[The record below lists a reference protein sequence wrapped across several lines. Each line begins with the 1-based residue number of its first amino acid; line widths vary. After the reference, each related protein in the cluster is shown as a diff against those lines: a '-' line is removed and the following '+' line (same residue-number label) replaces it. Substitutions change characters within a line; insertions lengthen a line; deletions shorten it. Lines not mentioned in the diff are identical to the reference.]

1 MEAYCGQNYC
11 FLSKTLGQ
19 KVQGRSERK
28 GVGCAAGSWML
39 EDTSES
45 DGLGAVGVICRIAGL
60 GSSYSW
66 APERCWATHTLTQ
79 TQTHTHTHAN
89 ALMQKHLFAQRVTHI
104 HRCLHTLVS
113 CPSRWSLYLSLVLC
127 IHHKSTE
134 KRVRTAL
141 YYTHPCTHE
150 QRMVD
155 QNQVFQDVNW
165 SLFH

>member
-66 APERCWATHTLTQ
+66 APERCWATHTLTHAN
-79 TQTHTHTHAN
+79 TDTHTRKRAHAKTPVCTESHAYTQMLTHT
-89 ALMQKHLFAQRVTHI
+89 
-104 HRCLHTLVS
+104 S
-113 CPSRWSLYLSLVLC
+113 
-127 IHHKSTE
+127 
-134 KRVRTAL
+134 
-141 YYTHPCTHE
+141 
-150 QRMVD
+150 
-155 QNQVFQDVNW
+155 
-165 SLFH
+165 